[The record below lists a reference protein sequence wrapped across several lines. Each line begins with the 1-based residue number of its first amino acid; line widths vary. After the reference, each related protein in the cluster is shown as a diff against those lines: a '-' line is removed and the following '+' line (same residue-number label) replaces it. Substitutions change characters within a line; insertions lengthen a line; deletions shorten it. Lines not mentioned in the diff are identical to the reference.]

1 MKANLSNIQKIYSE
15 LPKRYV
21 HENTTFDNYHLL
33 TNLHFEHGW
42 REVVVPGININQRL
56 ANDFILVND
65 IVTKLVIDLTSEE
78 KTANLTNRITTA
90 FTSLRQRALASSIGK
105 PLLLGYDYIKEQ
117 ADQYR
122 YKYAV
127 AKGNI
132 TDVFVSQMIANEA
145 LDFGITEQ
153 QMKDLVIDK
162 FEQGE
167 SAYLSFTAMIERART
182 KALTMLEIND
192 FAKAEAIVVMME
204 NVPETLTMQDAE
216 ILTNQMLSI

>member
-1 MKANLSNIQKIYSE
+1 MYQISKLTGKEYFNGVEI
-15 LPKRYV
+15 PKDDTNQLFIDRC
-21 HENTTFDNYHLL
+21 EFL
-33 TNLHFEHGW
+33 TNGGVFE
-42 REVVVPGININQRL
+42 ETEATPEEITE
-56 ANDFILVND
+56 
-65 IVTKLVIDLTSEE
+65 TKTNELT
-78 KTANLTNRITTA
+78 LRITNA
-90 FTSLRQRALASSIGK
+90 FTHLRQRALASSIGK
-105 PLLLGYDYIKEQ
+105 PINLGWEYIKEQ

-132 TDVFVSQMIANEA
+132 TDAFVSQMIANEA

-153 QMKDLVIDK
+153 QMNQLVIDK

-192 FAKAEAIVVMME
+192 FVKAEAIVVMME
-204 NVPETLTMQDAE
+204 NVPEVLTMQDAE
-216 ILTNQMLSI
+216 TLTNQMLAI

>member
-1 MKANLSNIQKIYSE
+1 MYQISKLTGKEYFNGVEI
-15 LPKRYV
+15 PKDDTNQLFIDRCL
-21 HENTTFDNYHLL
+21 FL
-33 TNLHFEHGW
+33 TNGGVFE
-42 REVVVPGININQRL
+42 EIESTPEEITE
-56 ANDFILVND
+56 
-65 IVTKLVIDLTSEE
+65 TKTNELT
-78 KTANLTNRITTA
+78 LRITNV
-90 FTSLRQRALASSIGK
+90 FTYLRQRALASSIGK
-105 PLLLGYDYIKEQ
+105 PINLGWEYIKEQ

-132 TDVFVSQMIANEA
+132 TDSFVSQMIANEA

-153 QMKDLVIDK
+153 QMNQLVIDK

-192 FAKAEAIVVMME
+192 FVKAEQIVVMME

-216 ILTNQMLSI
+216 TLTNQMLAI

>member
-1 MKANLSNIQKIYSE
+1 MYTISKSTGKIYLNGVEIPLDDSTAE
-15 LPKRYV
+15 FQQY
-21 HENTTFDNYHLL
+21 LL
-33 TNLHFEHGW
+33 
-42 REVVVPGININQRL
+42 
-56 ANDFILVND
+56 DKD
-65 IVTKLVIDLTSEE
+65 IVGVELIEATPEEIAQLKSIDLT
-78 KTANLTNRITTA
+78 LRITNA
-90 FTSLRQRALASSIGK
+90 FSYLRQRALASSIGK
-105 PLLLGYDYIKEQ
+105 PISLGWEYIKEQ

-132 TDVFVSQMIANEA
+132 TDAFVSKMIANEA

-153 QMKDLVIDK
+153 QMNQLVIDK

-192 FAKAEAIVVMME
+192 FVKAEQIVVMME

-216 ILTNQMLSI
+216 TLTNQMLAI